1 MISRVHSFVLQG
13 IEPTLCEIEIDLSN
27 QGLPRTTIVGLPDAA
42 VREATERV
50 RTAILNSG
58 YRYPANRVTINLAPA
73 DLRKEGPVYDLA
85 IATALLIADGTI
97 TKKAMPLASNETTCI
112 APEIQPV
119 PDQYLFAGELALDG
133 RVRSINGAVGLS
145 LLARQQGFRGV
156 VVPHIN
162 ANEAALVTDI
172 DVVPVKHL
180 SDVVAMFNETL
191 SLNCHPK
198 IDLQAV
204 LSQEQPEVDFA
215 QIRGQEPAKR
225 AMTIAAAGGHN
236 ILMLG
241 PPGTGK
247 TLMAKA
253 LPGILPP
260 LTSDEALE
268 VTRIYS
274 STGSLTHDR
283 PVILKRPVRAPHHTA
298 SAPAIVGGGSIP
310 RPGEVSLAHHGVLFL
325 DEMPEFSR
333 DVLETLR
340 QPLEDGYVT
349 IARAQGTVRFP
360 AQFML
365 VAAINPSTDGYHN
378 AGGLSTVTRRKI
390 SGPIVDRIDVHVEV
404 PEVPISDLIS
414 TRTGTSSQHL
424 KKKVQQAW
432 VFQHKRQGQIRNGHL
447 SGPQLDK
454 MAVIDGDGQELLHQ
468 SVTSL
473 GLSARGYDKLRRL
486 GRTIADMESSS
497 VIRAHHIAEAV
508 QYRLLDRGMAQ
519 VR

>member
-13 IEPTLCEIEIDLSN
+13 IEPLLCEIEIDLNN

-97 TKKAMPLASNETTCI
+97 IKRELPLETNDQSCI
-112 APEIQPV
+112 AREVQPV

-145 LLARQQGFRGV
+145 LLARRLGFRGV
-156 VVPHIN
+156 IVPQAN
-162 ANEAALVTDI
+162 ANEAALVNEV
-172 DVVPVKHL
+172 DVLAVNHL
-180 SDVVAMFNETL
+180 SDVVAIFNQTIPL
-191 SLNCHPK
+191 KCHPK
-198 IDLQAV
+198 IDLRSV
-204 LSQEQPEVDFA
+204 LSEEKPEVDFA
-215 QIRGQEPAKR
+215 QVRGQEPAKR
-225 AMTIAAAGGHN
+225 AMTVAAAGAHN

-247 TLMAKA
+247 TMMAKA
-253 LPGILPP
+253 LPGILAP
-260 LTSDEALE
+260 LTADEALE

-274 STGSLTHDR
+274 SAGSLPRDHQ
-283 PVILKRPVRAPHHTA
+283 VMLKRPVRAPHHTA
-298 SAPAIVGGGSIP
+298 SGPAIVGGGPTP
-310 RPGEVSLAHHGVLFL
+310 RPGDVSLAHHGVLFL

-340 QPLEDGYVT
+340 QPLEDGNVT

-360 AQFML
+360 ARFML
-365 VAAINPSTDGYHN
+365 VAAINPSTHGYHN
-378 AGGLSTVTRRKI
+378 NAGGVSATTRRRI

-404 PEVPISDLIS
+404 PEVPISELIS
-414 TRTGTSSQHL
+414 RCTGTSTQQL
-424 KKKVQQAW
+424 KSRVEEARA
-432 VFQHKRQGQIRNGHL
+432 FQHNRQGPIRNGYL
-447 SGPQLDK
+447 SGLQLDK
-454 MAVIDGDGQELLHQ
+454 MAVLDGDAQELLKQ

-473 GLSARGYDKLRRL
+473 GLSARAYDKIRRL

-497 VIRAHHIAEAV
+497 VIRKHHITEAV
-508 QYRLLDRGMAQ
+508 QYRLLDRG
-519 VR
+519 VD